1 MAKVSAVL
9 LRAVPSD
16 TDGSRFS
23 ANTQLEEPGKIG
35 MDGAGRSRMAV
46 PSCPLQRRRVLALRR
61 AMELRVSVRG
71 QGAEARLREA
81 SGVHLANELP
91 NLALRGGVGHLVQHK
106 TDGRT
111 FAGCHS

>member
-1 MAKVSAVL
+1 
-9 LRAVPSD
+9 
-16 TDGSRFS
+16 
-23 ANTQLEEPGKIG
+23 

-91 NLALRGGVGHLVQHK
+91 NLALRLGGVGYLVQHK
-106 TDGRT
+106 RT
-111 FAGCHS
+111 EDIAARCGEWRSVARTPR